1 MPVRKN
7 VSEQEFLVGRRVFLR
22 PFSED
27 DLSYVQKWSNDSK
40 IRRLT
45 GEIAPM
51 SRQEAEEFYK
61 HLRADKDRVWFAVVL
76 KRGNRVIGEVGLLRM
91 FRPWRCT
98 DMSIIIGEK
107 NTWGKGYGTEAGRLL
122 LKYAF
127 ERLKFHRVSIGV
139 VGFNDRAIRFWK
151 SLGFKKEGVQKDGYY
166 CDNEFSDFVMM
177 SILED
182 QFKRLYREKRPLKP
196 AGYGR

>member
-27 DLSYVQKWSNDSK
+27 DLRYVQKWSNDSE

-107 NTWGKGYGTEAGRLL
+107 NMWGKGYGTEAGRLL

-139 VGFNDRAIRFWK
+139 VGFNDRAIRFWE

>member
-1 MPVRKN
+1 M
-7 VSEQEFLVGRRVFLR
+7 
-22 PFSED
+22 
-27 DLSYVQKWSNDSK
+27 
-40 IRRLT
+40 
-45 GEIAPM
+45 
-51 SRQEAEEFYK
+51 
-61 HLRADKDRVWFAVVL
+61 
-76 KRGNRVIGEVGLLRM
+76 
-91 FRPWRCT
+91 
-98 DMSIIIGEK
+98 
-107 NTWGKGYGTEAGRLL
+107 WGKGYGTEAGRLL

>member
-1 MPVRKN
+1 MLARKN

-27 DLSYVQKWSNDSK
+27 DLRYVQKWSNDSE

-107 NTWGKGYGTEAGRLL
+107 NMWGKGYGTEAGRLL